1 MSRKRKSYRELLS
14 ELRITANFENASF
27 GKLWGDVGDPL
38 PKTEEEVTDFIRR
51 RTKLYRETWVIPLID
66 ELERRL
72 RVSAA
77 TGQGAA

>member
-1 MSRKRKSYRELLS
+1 MSRRRKAYRELLS
-14 ELRITANFENASF
+14 ELRSAANFESADF
-27 GKLWGDVGDPL
+27 GRLWGVAEDPL

-51 RTKLYRETWVIPLID
+51 RTKLYRETWVTPLIE
-66 ELERRL
+66 ELERCL